1 MTIPDYIAFGVLIVL
16 FVVNVAMALADPCIT
31 ANWGVSRAMK
41 QLSGLRGGPFRSAAS
56 QERLKWIGTQALK
69 DPSSQRRSYELA
81 ANPFIANVGTRQIP
95 LPLSGEGETSSDIP

>member
-56 QERLKWIGTQALK
+56 QQRLKWIGARVTANRSIFAT
-69 DPSSQRRSYELA
+69 PRR
-81 ANPFIANVGTRQIP
+81 
-95 LPLSGEGETSSDIP
+95 